1 MPIEDDP
8 TIPDEAIVLRVLHP
22 NWITTKGGRTR
33 PTSHA
38 LLELGGTGECSCF
51 IASGT
56 ILSKLAAK
64 FPGLSVARIPAAV
77 LRENNFAVR
86 RQPEDCPADLVDDH
100 GIHVV
105 VGPPDGC
112 NNHQTE
118 KRARAIVRD
127 ARVTIQA
134 LATVIGAGEAAG

>member
-8 TIPDEAIVLRVLHP
+8 SISNEAIVLRVLLP
-22 NWITTKGGRTR
+22 DWITTKGGRTR

-51 IASGT
+51 LSSET
-56 ILSKLAAK
+56 ILVKLANK
-64 FPGLSVARIPAAV
+64 FPGKSVAAIPAMV
-77 LRENNFAVR
+77 LRQNNFAVR
-86 RQPEDCPADLVDDH
+86 RQPDDCPEDLIDEH

-105 VGPPDGC
+105 IGPKDQC

-118 KRARAIVRD
+118 KRARAIVTD
-127 ARVTIQA
+127 ARVTIHT
-134 LATVIGAGEAAG
+134 LATEIGAGEAAG